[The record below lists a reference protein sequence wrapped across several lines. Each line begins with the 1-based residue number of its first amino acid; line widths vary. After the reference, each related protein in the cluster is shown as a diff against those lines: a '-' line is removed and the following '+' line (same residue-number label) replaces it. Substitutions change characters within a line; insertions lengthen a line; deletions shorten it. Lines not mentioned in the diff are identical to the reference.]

1 MTIAPEPPARAN
13 LIDRPSSLKDS
24 AYRAIK
30 DQLVSGQLEHDKI
43 YSAQHFAALLGV
55 SRTPVRE
62 AMLQLAGEG
71 FLVCLE
77 ARGFKIKPFSERE
90 IRDVFETRRMI
101 ETFVAKQ
108 VVEKLTA
115 EDIRQLKENLRL
127 MGEHAKQGSAHGFME
142 ADKAFHLSLVRC
154 AGNEMLVSIME
165 TIRNHIA
172 LFGLKALA
180 HEGRFDEVMQ
190 EHRNIIKALE
200 IKDRRR
206 ALHAV
211 HYHLAATE
219 RCLLGKD
226 QPATG

>member
-1 MTIAPEPPARAN
+1 MTMVPESGVRAGP
-13 LIDRPSSLKDS
+13 IDRPSSLKDS

-30 DQLVSGQLEHDKI
+30 DQLVSGQLDRDKL

-62 AMLQLAGEG
+62 ALLQLAGEG

-77 ARGFKIKPFSERE
+77 ARGFKVRQFSERE

-101 ETFVAKQ
+101 ETFVARQ
-108 VVEKLTA
+108 LVEKLTPT
-115 EDIRQLKENLRL
+115 DFQQLKENLRV
-127 MGEHAKQGSAHGFME
+127 MAAHAQQGSTHAFME

-154 AGNEMLVSIME
+154 AGNLMLVSIME
-165 TIRNHIA
+165 TIRSHIA
-172 LFGLKALA
+172 VFGLKALA
-180 HEGRFDEVMQ
+180 HEGRFQQVIR
-190 EHRNIIKALE
+190 EHRSIIKALE
-200 IKDRRR
+200 LKDRKR

-219 RCLLGKD
+219 ACLLGKD
-226 QPATG
+226 EPGSG